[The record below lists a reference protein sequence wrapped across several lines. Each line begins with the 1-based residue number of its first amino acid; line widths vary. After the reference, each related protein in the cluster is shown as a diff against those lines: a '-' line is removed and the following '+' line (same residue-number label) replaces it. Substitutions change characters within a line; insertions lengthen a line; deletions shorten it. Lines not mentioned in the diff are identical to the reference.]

1 MKNLLSIVTLALVI
15 FNALTTGFVVMLGIA
30 GY

>member
-1 MKNLLSIVTLALVI
+1 MKNLASIITVALII